1 MHGEKLFYVITAIFT
16 NFRRMLKRLYI
27 NNFALINEMDVS
39 FPGSLTVITG
49 ETGAGKS
56 IFLEALGL
64 ALGKRADL
72 AALKNKTKKCIVE
85 AEFEA
90 KGLDLSSFFT
100 ENDLDE
106 DTTILLRREISA
118 DGKSRSFLNDSVVSL
133 TALKTLSEKLIDIHS
148 QHQTL
153 LLNQSNFQLEVL
165 DAFAGSLP
173 KYKDYKSEFLKL
185 NKLNNNLT
193 ALQEQEAQAKKEL
206 DYYQFLF
213 DELDQTEIKPGLI
226 KELEEE
232 SSTLEHAETIKG
244 NLLQA
249 ANAIN
254 GGDSN
259 ILSALNQV
267 KLAVQAISKYG
278 KNYTGYF
285 ERINS
290 AYIELK
296 ELAVELEDA
305 EGDVTFDSLKL
316 EEVNSKLDKL
326 NRLLKKH
333 SVPDENALLRVR
345 TEIEEKLSEF
355 NSLEAEIEK
364 TKKEMSKSLAVCNKA
379 AKELTEL
386 RTKAIGGIE
395 TRVKE
400 MLSDLS
406 MENAVFKIEVVQLPE
421 LSASGFDQVK
431 FLFSANKGAAL
442 NELHKVASGGE
453 LSRLMLSLKAL
464 LASKKQLPTI
474 IFDEIDTG
482 VSGDVADKIGAI
494 LLKMGHTMQ
503 VVAITHLP
511 QMASKGEHH
520 LFVYKK
526 DDEDKTVSYIKQLQK
541 EERVIEIAKMLSTS
555 NPTQSAMINAKELL
569 NLN

>member
-1 MHGEKLFYVITAIFT
+1 
-16 NFRRMLKRLYI
+16 MLKRLYI
-27 NNFALINEMDVS
+27 SNFALIHEMDVV
-39 FPGSLTVITG
+39 FPGNLTVITG

-64 ALGKRADL
+64 ALGKRADM

-90 KGLDLSSFFT
+90 RDLDLSSFFE

-106 DTTILLRREISA
+106 EPTIILRREISA

-133 TALKTLSEKLIDIHS
+133 TALKELSEKLIDIHS

-153 LLNQSNFQLEVL
+153 LLNQSNFQLELL
-165 DAFAGSLP
+165 DAFAGSLNLF
-173 KYKDYKSEFLKL
+173 KEYKTEFSKL
-185 NKLNNNLT
+185 NKLNTTLNSL
-193 ALQEQEAQAKKEL
+193 LEQETQAKKEL
-206 DYYQFLF
+206 DYFQFLF
-213 DELDQTEIKPGLI
+213 DELEQTEIKVGVL

-232 SSTLEHAETIKG
+232 SATLENAEGIKSS
-244 NLLQA
+244 LL
-249 ANAIN
+249 NAVNTIN
-254 GGDSN
+254 GGDVN
-259 ILSALNQV
+259 VLSALSQV
-267 KLAVQAISKYG
+267 KNSLQAISKYG
-278 KNYTGYF
+278 KNYTEYF
-285 ERINS
+285 ERVNS
-290 AYIELK
+290 AYIDLK

-305 EGDVTFDSLKL
+305 ETEVLFDNAKL
-316 EEVNSKLDKL
+316 EEVNSRMDKL

-333 SVPDENALLRVR
+333 SVSSEEELLKIKE
-345 TEIEEKLSEF
+345 EIEEKLGKF

-364 TKKEMSKSLAVCNKA
+364 TNKEIAKLKTSCTKTAKDLSGLRDKATASIEKK
-379 AKELTEL
+379 
-386 RTKAIGGIE
+386 
-395 TRVKE
+395 VKE

-406 MENAVFKIEVVQLPE
+406 MENAVFKIELTQQKE
-421 LSASGFDQVK
+421 LTNSGFDQVR

-442 NELHKVASGGE
+442 NELQKVASGGE

-482 VSGDVADKIGAI
+482 VSGDVADKIGNI
-494 LLKMGHTMQ
+494 LLKMGQSMQ
-503 VVAITHLP
+503 VVTITHLP
-511 QMASKGEHH
+511 QMASKGSHH

-526 DDEDKTVSYIKQLQK
+526 DDEDKTVSYIKELVK
-541 EERVIEIAKMLSTS
+541 EERVMEIAKMLSTS
-555 NPTQSAMINAKELL
+555 NPTQSALVNAKELL